1 MVTQRAVRLS
11 DVAAVAGVSK
21 ATASKALNDS
31 PVVSAATKARVR
43 EAAERLDFRPNA
55 LALSFAS
62 GRSSTIGLLTHRAT
76 ATFSRAVVMGAIL
89 ELGRRERAALVFDGR
104 INAHHEMTESIR
116 TLRDRRIDGLLVVG
130 AGFGRVTPSIT
141 HQFEVPVTY
150 AFAASDNSDDAVFVP
165 DNEQAGYLAARHLLS
180 LGRTRIAHITADAD
194 DLAVRRREAGFRR
207 ALHEAGVS
215 PLPIVY
221 GSWRREWG
229 EQAVSVL
236 RDSGLDFDAV
246 FCGNDH
252 IGFGVLDALESTG
265 VNVPGDVAVV
275 GVDNWEE
282 VILDQKLRR
291 LTTID
296 LDLTGVGR
304 VAADNVIEPA
314 ATGGERFVEP
324 RLVLGPST

>member
-1 MVTQRAVRLS
+1 MATQRAVRLS

-31 PVVSAATKARVR
+31 PVVSPATKARVR

-62 GRSSTIGLLTHRAT
+62 GRSRTVGLLTHRAT
-76 ATFSRAVVMGAIL
+76 ATFSRPVVMGAIL
-89 ELGRRERAALVFDGR
+89 RLGSRERAALVFDGR
-104 INAHHEMTESIR
+104 IDAHRDMTESVR
-116 TLRDRRIDGLLVVG
+116 TLQDRRIDGLLVVG
-130 AGFGRVTPSIT
+130 SGYARVTPSIT
-141 HQFEVPVTY
+141 HHFDVPVTY
-150 AFAASDNSDDAVFVP
+150 AFAATDDPGDSVFLP
-165 DNEQAGYLAARHLLS
+165 DNEQAGYLAGRHLVE
-180 LGRTRIAHITADAD
+180 LGRTRIAHVTADAE

-207 ALHEAGVS
+207 ALEEAGLAPVAT
-215 PLPIVY
+215 LH

-229 EQAVSVL
+229 ERAVHL
-236 RDSGLDFDAV
+236 LDDGPRPYDAV

-252 IGFGVLDALESTG
+252 IGFGMLDALEAQG
-265 VNVPGDVAVV
+265 RAVPEDVSVI

-282 VILDQKLRR
+282 VVIDQKLRR

-296 LDLTGVGR
+296 LDLMGVGR

-314 ATGGERFVEP
+314 SHGGQKFVTP
-324 RLVLGPST
+324 SLVRGPST

>member
-1 MVTQRAVRLS
+1 MTTQRAVRLS

-31 PVVSAATKARVR
+31 PVVSAATKAKVR
-43 EAAERLDFRPNA
+43 EAAARLDFRPNA

-62 GRSSTIGLLTHRAT
+62 GRSRTVGLLTHRAT

-89 ELGRRERAALVFDGR
+89 ELGRRERAVLVFDGR
-104 INAHHEMTESIR
+104 IHAHREMTESIR

-150 AFAASDNSDDAVFVP
+150 AFAASDSPDDSVFVP
-165 DNEQAGYLAARHLLS
+165 DNEQAGYLAGRHLVES
-180 LGRTRIAHITADAD
+180 GRRRIAYVTADAA
-194 DLAVRRREAGFRR
+194 DLAVQRREAGFRR
-207 ALHEAGVS
+207 ALEEAGLE
-215 PLPIVY
+215 PAATLY
-221 GSWRREWG
+221 GSWRQEWG
-229 EQAVSVL
+229 AEAVDLLVE
-236 RDSGLDFDAV
+236 SGRAFDAV

-252 IGFGVLDALESTG
+252 IGFGVLDALAALG
-265 VNVPGDVAVV
+265 RVVPDDVAVV

-282 VILDQKLRR
+282 IIVDQNPRR

-304 VAADNVIEPA
+304 VAADNIIDP
-314 ATGGERFVEP
+314 TPFGGERFVTP
-324 RLVLGPST
+324 NLVLGPSS

>member
-1 MVTQRAVRLS
+1 MATQRAVRLS

-31 PVVSAATKARVR
+31 PVVSPATKARVL

-55 LALSFAS
+55 LAQSFAS
-62 GRSSTIGLLTHRAT
+62 GRSRTVGLLTHRAT
-76 ATFSRAVVMGAIL
+76 ATFSRPVVMGAVL
-89 ELGRRERAALVFDGR
+89 RLGSRERAALVFDGR
-104 INAHHEMTESIR
+104 IDAHRDMTESIR
-116 TLRDRRIDGLLVVG
+116 TLQDRRIDGLLVVG
-130 AGFGRVTPSIT
+130 SGYARVTPSIT

-150 AFAASDNSDDAVFVP
+150 AFAATDDAADYAFLP
-165 DNEQAGYLAARHLLS
+165 DNEQAGYLAGRHLVER
-180 LGRTRIAHITADAD
+180 GRTRIAHVTAQAD
-194 DLAVRRREAGFRR
+194 DLAVRRRAAGLSRALAEAGL
-207 ALHEAGVS
+207 APVTTLH
-215 PLPIVY
+215 

-229 EQAVSVL
+229 EQAL
-236 RDSGLDFDAV
+236 HQLDEGGQPFDAV

-252 IGFGVLDALESTG
+252 IGFGVLDALEAQGRRAPDDLS
-265 VNVPGDVAVV
+265 VI

-282 VILDQKLRR
+282 VVIDQKLRR

-296 LDLTGVGR
+296 LDLMGVGR

-324 RLVLGPST
+324 ILVQGPST

>member
-1 MVTQRAVRLS
+1 MATQRAVRLS

-31 PVVSAATKARVR
+31 PVVSPATKARVR

-62 GRSSTIGLLTHRAT
+62 GRSRTVGLLTHRAT
-76 ATFSRAVVMGAIL
+76 ATFSRPVVMGAIL
-89 ELGRRERAALVFDGR
+89 RLGSRERAALVFDGR
-104 INAHHEMTESIR
+104 IDAHRDMTESVR
-116 TLRDRRIDGLLVVG
+116 TLQDRRIDGLLVVG
-130 AGFGRVTPSIT
+130 SGYARVTPSIT

-150 AFAASDNSDDAVFVP
+150 AFAATDDADDSVFLP
-165 DNEQAGYLAARHLLS
+165 DNEQAGYLAGRHLAER
-180 LGRTRIAHITADAD
+180 GRTRIAHVTAEAD

-207 ALHEAGVS
+207 ALDEAGLS
-215 PLPIVY
+215 PVATLH

-229 EQAVSVL
+229 EQAVQI
-236 RDSGLDFDAV
+236 LDDGPHPYDAV

-252 IGFGVLDALESTG
+252 IGFGVLDALEARG
-265 VNVPGDVAVV
+265 RAVPEDVSVV

-282 VILDQKLRR
+282 VVIDQKLRR
-291 LTTID
+291 LTTVD
-296 LDLTGVGR
+296 LDLMGVGR

-314 ATGGERFVEP
+314 SQGGERFVEP
-324 RLVLGPST
+324 HLVPGPST

>member
-1 MVTQRAVRLS
+1 MATQRAVRLS

-31 PVVSAATKARVR
+31 PVVSDSTKARVR

-62 GRSSTIGLLTHRAT
+62 GRSRTVGLLTHRAT
-76 ATFSRAVVMGAIL
+76 ATFSRPVVMGAIL
-89 ELGRRERAALVFDGR
+89 RLGSRERAALVFDGR
-104 INAHHEMTESIR
+104 IDAHRDMTESIR

-130 AGFGRVTPSIT
+130 SGYARLTPSIT
-141 HQFEVPVTY
+141 HQFDVPVTY
-150 AFAASDNSDDAVFVP
+150 AFAATDDPADFVVLP
-165 DNEQAGYLAARHLLS
+165 DNEQAGYLATRHLVER
-180 LGRTRIAHITADAD
+180 GRTRIAHVTADAD

-207 ALHEAGVS
+207 ALEEAGLAPVTT
-215 PLPIVY
+215 LH

-229 EQAVSVL
+229 EQAL
-236 RDSGLDFDAV
+236 ALLDEEHPGYDAV

-252 IGFGVLDALESTG
+252 IGFGVLDALEAQG
-265 VNVPGDVAVV
+265 RRVPEDVSVV
-275 GVDNWEE
+275 GIDNWEE
-282 VILDQKLRR
+282 VVIDQKLRR

-296 LDLTGVGR
+296 LDLMGVGR

-314 ATGGERFVEP
+314 PSGGERFVEP
-324 RLVLGPST
+324 SVVLGPST